1 MRRAKRTIAVAVHDI
16 EPATFERCALIRD
29 WLDDHGVD
37 RVTLLVIPAR
47 DLHPLAE
54 RSPEMVSW
62 LLERERG
69 GDAIAQHGFQH
80 LRSGRALGPRQAL
93 TPRQALRTLGGDRES
108 EFVGLDFQETRR
120 AVDAG
125 RRVLKLAGIE
135 PRGFVAPGYAYTPAL
150 RKTLSERFHWWSAL
164 LGLHRAHPTFARP
177 APGYPTE
184 IADGGAGADTR
195 SALLGPPIALSSSG
209 RLRSAFSPTLLRA
222 GALVSGRTLR
232 LDLHPADLDDTGH
245 MLALEWV
252 LRRAA
257 GTREAVTYEELAAG
271 TAITCGEPATGTAL
285 PYGEPASTRRASAK
299 VRPIAALRYPPE
311 KSDGLSGFTS
321 ERPA

>member
-1 MRRAKRTIAVAVHDI
+1 MTGSRRTLAVALHDI

-29 WLDDHGVD
+29 WLDDHGVN

-62 LLERERG
+62 LVERERG

-80 LRSGRALGPRQAL
+80 LRSGRVSRRAGGPYQF
-93 TPRQALRTLGGDRES
+93 LRTLGADRES
-108 EFVGLDFQETRR
+108 EFFGLDAHETRR

-150 RKTLSERFHWWSAL
+150 RRTLGERFHWWTAL
-164 LGLHRAHPTFARP
+164 LGLHRAHPTRP
-177 APGYPTE
+177 GLACGE
-184 IADGGAGADTR
+184 ERGAWGRNTVGSPRRDRLA
-195 SALLGPPIALSSSG
+195 PPIALSSSG
-209 RLRSAFSPTLLRA
+209 RLRSALSPALLRA
-222 GALVSGRTLR
+222 GALVSGTTLR
-232 LDLHPADLDDTGH
+232 LDLHPSDLDRPNH
-245 MLALEWV
+245 MFALEWV
-252 LRRAA
+252 LQRSAA
-257 GTREAVTYEELAAG
+257 TREAVTYEQLAVEGAQPGTPPPPRSLAG
-271 TAITCGEPATGTAL
+271 
-285 PYGEPASTRRASAK
+285 
-299 VRPIAALRYPPE
+299 LRYPPPE
-311 KSDGLSGFTS
+311 KSDGLSGLTS

>member
-1 MRRAKRTIAVAVHDI
+1 MNRSPRTIAVALHDI

-29 WLDDHGVD
+29 WLDDHGVS

-62 LLERERG
+62 LIERERG
-69 GDAIAQHGFQH
+69 GDALAQHGFQH
-80 LRSGRALGPRQAL
+80 LRSGRARGPY
-93 TPRQALRTLGGDRES
+93 QALRTLGTDRET
-108 EFVGLDFQETRR
+108 EFLGLDERETRQ

-150 RKTLSERFHWWSAL
+150 RETLGERFHWWTAL
-164 LGLHRAHPTFARP
+164 LGLHRARP
-177 APGYPTE
+177 AKDR
-184 IADGGAGADTR
+184 IAGAEHDASGRTEGA
-195 SALLGPPIALSSSG
+195 SAARDLLGPPIALSSAG
-209 RLRSAFSPTLLRA
+209 TLRSALSPALLRA
-222 GALVSGRTLR
+222 GALISGATLR
-232 LDLHPADLDDTGH
+232 LDLHPSDLDHPNH

-252 LRRAA
+252 LRRSAR
-257 GTREAVTYEELAAG
+257 TREAVTYEELAQARDRSSS
-271 TAITCGEPATGTAL
+271 P
-285 PYGEPASTRRASAK
+285 P
-299 VRPIAALRYPPE
+299 RPIPRLCYPPE

>member
-1 MRRAKRTIAVAVHDI
+1 MSSQRRRIAVALHDI

-37 RVTLLVIPAR
+37 HVTLLVIPAR

-62 LLERERG
+62 LIERERD

-80 LRSGRALGPRQAL
+80 LRSGAHGAGSYRS
-93 TPRQALRTLGGDRES
+93 LRTLNADHES
-108 EFVGLDFQETRR
+108 EFVGLDPHETRR

-150 RKTLSERFHWWSAL
+150 RRTLGERFHWWAAL
-164 LGLHRAHPTFARP
+164 LGLHRANPASMPYAGLDARA
-177 APGYPTE
+177 APEPH
-184 IADGGAGADTR
+184 GGAHR
-195 SALLGPPIALSSSG
+195 ISANSGHAGGRDLLGPPIALSSTG
-209 RLRSAFSPTLLRA
+209 RLHRALSPVLLRA
-222 GALVSGRTLR
+222 GALVSGTTLR
-232 LDLHPADLDDTGH
+232 LDLHPSDLEHPSH

-252 LRRAA
+252 LKRSAR
-257 GTREAVTYEELAAG
+257 TREAVTYEQLAF
-271 TAITCGEPATGTAL
+271 TAAP
-285 PYGEPASTRRASAK
+285 
-299 VRPIAALRYPPE
+299 
-311 KSDGLSGFTS
+311 
-321 ERPA
+321 

>member
-1 MRRAKRTIAVAVHDI
+1 MTGSRRTLAVAIHDV

-29 WLDDHGVD
+29 WLDDHGVG

-62 LLERERG
+62 LIERERG

-80 LRSGRALGPRQAL
+80 LRSTRTRGPYQALRALGSDHE
-93 TPRQALRTLGGDRES
+93 T
-108 EFVGLDFQETRR
+108 EFVGLDPHETRR

-150 RKTLSERFHWWSAL
+150 RKTLGERFHWWAAL
-164 LGLHRAHPTFARP
+164 LGLHHAQPAGARAA
-177 APGYPTE
+177 
-184 IADGGAGADTR
+184 ADGARTASRWTPLGDRAGTR
-195 SALLGPPIALSSSG
+195 RERLGPPIALSSAG
-209 RLRSAFSPTLLRA
+209 RLRRALSPTLLRA
-222 GALVSGRTLR
+222 GALVSAGTLR
-232 LDLHPADLDDTGH
+232 LDLHPSDLEDANH

-252 LRRAA
+252 LRRSARA
-257 GTREAVTYEELAAG
+257 REAVTYEQLASGMAR
-271 TAITCGEPATGTAL
+271 AE
-285 PYGEPASTRRASAK
+285 EASATILK
-299 VRPIAALRYPPE
+299 LSYPPE
-311 KSDGLSGFTS
+311 NSDGLNGFTS